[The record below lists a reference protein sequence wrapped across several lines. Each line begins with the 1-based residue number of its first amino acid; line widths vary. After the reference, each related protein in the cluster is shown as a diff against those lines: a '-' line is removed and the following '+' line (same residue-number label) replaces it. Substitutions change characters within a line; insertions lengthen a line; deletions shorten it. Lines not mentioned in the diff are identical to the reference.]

1 MLLKA
6 AQAAGFFLTEPGGC
20 ATIKEEINGG
30 KAAENRM
37 GKSDA
42 ERKKSVYFKGH

>member
-37 GKSDA
+37 GK
-42 ERKKSVYFKGH
+42 ELCRTQKIGIF